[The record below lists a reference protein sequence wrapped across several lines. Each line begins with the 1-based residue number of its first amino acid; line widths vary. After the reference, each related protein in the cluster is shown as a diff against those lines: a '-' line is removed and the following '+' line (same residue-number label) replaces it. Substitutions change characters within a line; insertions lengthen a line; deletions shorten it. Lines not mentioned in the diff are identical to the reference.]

1 MAIVNLGTQILNIG
15 GGGRA
20 YSSFTFRDDRAY
32 LLNAIPTVEFPD
44 NIFSE
49 FLIKAKYSNGVNSDF
64 YTHHLLRYPVTT
76 TGFVFL
82 LPFSNLYGGNG
93 DVTLEAERVPLIYG
107 GSDYAGDVT
116 LQLTYDDST
125 TVLTWL

>member
-1 MAIVNLGTQILNIG
+1 MALVNLGTNTLDIG
-15 GGGRA
+15 GGSKT

-32 LLNAIPTVEFPD
+32 LVNAIPTVEFPN

-49 FLIKAKYSNGVNSDF
+49 FLIRAKYSNGVNSDF
-64 YTHHLLRYPVTT
+64 YTHHYLRYPIIT

-116 LQLTYDDST
+116 LQLTYDDRT
-125 TVLTWL
+125 TVGTWL